1 MPTRAAQTTIKSF
14 GALLAKVWS
23 GGDMGQASWKL
34 RTCILAAFVVR
45 EEQDK
50 VLQAKGNHLIAL
62 PYYRT
67 PCKSRLMLADGT

>member
-1 MPTRAAQTTIKSF
+1 
-14 GALLAKVWS
+14 
-23 GGDMGQASWKL
+23 MGQASWKL